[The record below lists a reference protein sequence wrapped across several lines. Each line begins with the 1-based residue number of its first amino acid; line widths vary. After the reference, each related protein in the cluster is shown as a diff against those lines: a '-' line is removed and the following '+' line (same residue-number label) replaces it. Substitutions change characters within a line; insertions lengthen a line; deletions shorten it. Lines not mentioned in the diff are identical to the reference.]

1 MKKII
6 GAIVLVILAVGAMFA
21 YKLIKPKMDAQEV
34 EDTSAAKDLK
44 GEIKI
49 ALDNW
54 VGYFPIRS
62 SQFKQKMR
70 QAGWNVKITDDGAD
84 YHSRAEKFA
93 QGEYDMMAA
102 TVDSYVLNSAKHK
115 YTGVI
120 VFVIDESFGGDS
132 AVALKS
138 AGESIDAFKSKSP
151 KVAFTP
157 DSPSHHLLK
166 ALRSHFGAV
175 SLLPPKGSKE
185 RVETK
190 GSEEALKLIQTGQVQ
205 VAVLWE
211 PDVSRALASPG
222 VIKLIGTEQARRY
235 IVDVLVVRREFLK
248 EKKEVVKQVLSTYF
262 RALKYY
268 QDNPEE
274 LKKELAEETK
284 LAPETVANMVKG
296 VVWINLTQN
305 CRDWFGV
312 GAPDES
318 PNTLIVDTIDSTVGV
333 LVDNNDFKDNPLPD
347 SDPYKIFNTDIL
359 QALFLTG
366 VAGFQ
371 KEEDKVITNSLESK
385 FEAMSEAQW
394 SQLKTV
400 GTLKVNTIVFQSGT
414 TRLSLEGKEE
424 LDRMVTE
431 LKHFPSFRV
440 KIIGH
445 TSVEGDP
452 EANKQLSLER
462 AQAVAQYLMVTYNID
477 ANRMLSIGLGG
488 ESPLPQL
495 PDETERVWYYRLS
508 RVEIVLVKEEI

>member
-6 GAIVLVILAVGAMFA
+6 GAIIIVILVVGAMFA

-44 GEIKI
+44 GEVRI
-49 ALDNW
+49 ALDSW
-54 VGYFPIRS
+54 VGYFPLRS

-70 QAGWNVKITDDGAD
+70 QAGWNIKITDDGAD
-84 YHSRAEKFA
+84 YHARAEKFA
-93 QGEYDMMAA
+93 KGEYDIMVA
-102 TVDSYVLNSAKHK
+102 TVDSYVLNSAKNK
-115 YTGVI
+115 YPGVI
-120 VFVIDESFGGDS
+120 TVVIDESFGGDS
-132 AVALKS
+132 IMAMKT
-138 AGESIDAFKSKSP
+138 AGESIDAFKNKTP

-166 ALRSHFGAV
+166 AVRSHFGAA

-190 GSEEALKLIQTGQVQ
+190 GSEEALKLLLSGQVQ

-211 PDVSRALASPG
+211 PDVSRAQAQPG
-222 VIKLIGTEQARRY
+222 IVKLMGTEQARRY

-248 EKKEVVKQVLSTYF
+248 EKKDVVKLVHSAYF

-274 LKKELAEETK
+274 LKKELGEETK
-284 LAPETVANMVKG
+284 LTPANVADMLKG
-296 VVWINLTQN
+296 VIWVNLTQN
-305 CRDWFGV
+305 CHDWFGV
-312 GAPDES
+312 GAPNES
-318 PNTLIVDTIDSTVGV
+318 PNTLIVDTIDSTVAV
-333 LVDNNDFKDNPLPD
+333 LIDNNDFSDNPLPD
-347 SDPYKIFNTDIL
+347 NDPYKIFNVDIL
-359 QALFLTG
+359 QDLFLTG

-371 KEEDKVITNSLESK
+371 KEEDKVIINSLETK
-385 FEAMSEAQW
+385 FEQFTEEQW
-394 SQLKTV
+394 SRLKVV

-431 LKHFPSFRV
+431 LTHFPSFRV
-440 KIIGH
+440 KIMGH

-452 EANKQLSLER
+452 EENKKLSLER

-477 ANRMLSIGLGG
+477 ANRLLSIGMGG
-488 ESPLPQL
+488 EAPLPQL

>member
-1 MKKII
+1 
-6 GAIVLVILAVGAMFA
+6 
-21 YKLIKPKMDAQEV
+21 
-34 EDTSAAKDLK
+34 
-44 GEIKI
+44 
-49 ALDNW
+49 
-54 VGYFPIRS
+54 
-62 SQFKQKMR
+62 
-70 QAGWNVKITDDGAD
+70 
-84 YHSRAEKFA
+84 
-93 QGEYDMMAA
+93 
-102 TVDSYVLNSAKHK
+102 
-115 YTGVI
+115 
-120 VFVIDESFGGDS
+120 
-132 AVALKS
+132 
-138 AGESIDAFKSKSP
+138 
-151 KVAFTP
+151 
-157 DSPSHHLLK
+157 
-166 ALRSHFGAV
+166 
-175 SLLPPKGSKE
+175 
-185 RVETK
+185 
-190 GSEEALKLIQTGQVQ
+190 
-205 VAVLWE
+205 
-211 PDVSRALASPG
+211 
-222 VIKLIGTEQARRY
+222 
-235 IVDVLVVRREFLK
+235 
-248 EKKEVVKQVLSTYF
+248 
-262 RALKYY
+262 
-268 QDNPEE
+268 
-274 LKKELAEETK
+274 
-284 LAPETVANMVKG
+284 MVKG

-318 PNTLIVDTIDSTVGV
+318 PNTLIVDTIDSTVGM